1 MGMVVRLI
9 ASTYVFRSGSLVSM
23 QTICSNVLLGLMAQT
38 RSDVVLSVHV
48 VSGQMDWSEMA
59 VLVGT

>member
-1 MGMVVRLI
+1 MVRLI
-9 ASTYVFRSGSLVSM
+9 ASTYVFRSGSLALM

-38 RSDVVLSVHV
+38 RSDVVLSAHV

>member
-1 MGMVVRLI
+1 
-9 ASTYVFRSGSLVSM
+9 M